1 MPRRNDIAKVRTART
16 LVMLFCVTCAVT
28 SAFSQQQAKATSQVL
43 VLMAHCSS
51 DLNQSSERIFAN
63 PDLKGWKEYSSTKE
77 VPPLDLENGEQAFTV
92 TLSSSGRK
100 YVRSVEY
107 GPDSATY
114 QSYCYDQAGK
124 LRSLR
129 YEMRTAWGWGY
140 EDNRVFGDS
149 GRTIQHTR
157 RFFDTDSNRNIPRP
171 SQADDVPDFLKPTIY
186 PSFNLLP
193 FIATFNK
200 LRVNAPQK

>member
-1 MPRRNDIAKVRTART
+1 MPRHNDITKIMALRT
-16 LVMLFCVTCAVT
+16 LLALFCGACAVT
-28 SAFSQQQAKATSQVL
+28 SAFSQQQLKATPQVR
-43 VLMAHCSS
+43 VLMAHCSP
-51 DLNQSSERIFAN
+51 DLNQSSERTFAD
-63 PDLKGWKEYSSTKE
+63 PDLKGWKEYSNPKE
-77 VPPLDLENGEQAFTV
+77 VPPLDLENGEQVFTV
-92 TLSSSGRK
+92 SLSPSGRK

-107 GPDSATY
+107 GEDSATY
-114 QSYCYDQAGK
+114 QSYCYDQAGI
-124 LRSLR
+124 LRSLS

-171 SQADDVPDFLKPTIY
+171 SQADDVLDFLKPTIY
-186 PSFNLLP
+186 PSFDLLP

>member
-1 MPRRNDIAKVRTART
+1 MPRRNDIAKVLTTRT
-16 LVMLFCVTCAVT
+16 LLVLFCVTCAVT
-28 SAFSQQQAKATSQVL
+28 SAFSQQQAKATQVR
-43 VLMAHCSS
+43 VLMAHCSP
-51 DLNQSSERIFAN
+51 DLNQSSERTFAN
-63 PDLKGWKEYSSTKE
+63 PDLKGWKEYSNIKE
-77 VPPLDLENGEQAFTV
+77 VPSLDLDNGEQVFTV

-100 YVRSVEY
+100 YVRSVAY
-107 GPDSATY
+107 GEDSATH
-114 QSYCYDQAGK
+114 QSYCYDQGGK
-124 LRSLR
+124 LSSLR

-140 EDNRVFGDS
+140 EDKRVFGAS
-149 GRTIQHTR
+149 GSTIQHTR

-171 SQADDVPDFLKPTIY
+171 KQADDVAGFLKPTIY